1 MQHDDSQTA
10 QFLQR
15 KEKTIQRNENAT
27 ESKKKIMW
35 SFFFYLL
42 HYLEFSFEIQGW
54 KKAAGIDFHLP
65 PCFEQNLILQ
75 LILAKYSNRLLR
87 GTSGENFCRTVI
99 TITVTVTVIAVVVVV
114 IKAFPSRG
122 FPILYSLGPHV
133 HSLPHHPRLSP
144 DGTLSQLINLH
155 RHITIKKKNHPK
167 PTVLIKVHAW
177 CWTLWVWTN
186 A

>member
-65 PCFEQNLILQ
+65 PCFGQNLILQ

-99 TITVTVTVIAVVVVV
+99 TITVTVIAVVV
-114 IKAFPSRG
+114 IKVFPSRG

>member
-1 MQHDDSQTA
+1 MV
-10 QFLQR
+10 
-15 KEKTIQRNENAT
+15 
-27 ESKKKIMW
+27 
-35 SFFFYLL
+35 FFFLLL

-65 PCFEQNLILQ
+65 PCFGQNLILQ

-99 TITVTVTVIAVVVVV
+99 TITVTVTVIVVVVVV

-155 RHITIKKKNHPK
+155 RHITIKKKKSPQTHSSHQGSRLVLDTVGLDECITTHVYQYGHTRSRLTAQQRSVLHP
-167 PTVLIKVHAW
+167 V
-177 CWTLWVWTN
+177 TLP
-186 A
+186 